1 MPHPQDKQQAR
12 CQRSLVQ
19 GHSVTGNISTSR
31 LEVLE
36 FAVPKVLLSLF
47 LERL

>member
-1 MPHPQDKQQAR
+1 MPHPQDKQQA
-12 CQRSLVQ
+12 RSLVQ